1 MSNAVVQIEADPFLK
16 EIQEQPGI
24 LLTTGSRLELQRE
37 ALTYLR
43 DLLLQDAPLVLTG
56 MGSSLA
62 ALTAFASVLNRR
74 GKVAMLVNSAEL
86 LHFGLP
92 LLKEGSVVVAVS
104 QSGYSAEI
112 VRLASLSKGLGVRL
126 VSLTNG
132 LENPLAR
139 AAEVALDM
147 GAGVETGPSTK
158 SFSATLVMLAT
169 IDRLLEGAGV
179 DAAIRQVSDRAEQA
193 ALLISKTLEEGRQ
206 IGRSIS
212 DWSSGHKTMAFVG
225 RGAGVAAASV
235 GALIMK
241 EAAQNPVIGM
251 GTAEFRHGPF
261 ELAGPDLAVVVVSI
275 EDATVQFDLDTVKDL
290 KRAGGAVMTIGPSQ
304 LGSDYHMQ
312 TEAIEPLFDAIQ
324 AVVPLQLLAW
334 AQASDRHDVPGL
346 FKIGSKV
353 TVKE

>member
-1 MSNAVVQIEADPFLK
+1 M
-16 EIQEQPGI
+16 
-24 LLTTGSRLELQRE
+24 
-37 ALTYLR
+37 
-43 DLLLQDAPLVLTG
+43 
-56 MGSSLA
+56 
-62 ALTAFASVLNRR
+62 
-74 GKVAMLVNSAEL
+74 
-86 LHFGLP
+86 
-92 LLKEGSVVVAVS
+92 
-104 QSGYSAEI
+104 
-112 VRLASLSKGLGVRL
+112 
-126 VSLTNG
+126 
-132 LENPLAR
+132 
-139 AAEVALDM
+139 
-147 GAGVETGPSTK
+147 
-158 SFSATLVMLAT
+158 
-169 IDRLLEGAGV
+169 
-179 DAAIRQVSDRAEQA
+179 
-193 ALLISKTLEEGRQ
+193 
-206 IGRSIS
+206 
-212 DWSSGHKTMAFVG
+212 TMAFVG